1 VEKGRK
7 KRDSARAGL
16 REGERAGRALGRG
29 GKLGCLSFAGAMGG
43 AAAVCHE
50 QRRRKLRVRGEE
62 GRENGWW
69 RLGVGVENF
78 QGAREGSFY
87 L

>member
-1 VEKGRK
+1 VEKERK
-7 KRDSARAGL
+7 KGTRLELL
-16 REGERAGRALGRG
+16 REGEGAGRALGHG

-50 QRRRKLRVRGEE
+50 QRRRKLRVRGE

-78 QGAREGSFY
+78 QGAREEGSY